1 VKYTIFYSWQSDLPN
16 NKNRSFI
23 EKCIER
29 AIKTTGNSTEFE
41 PYFDYDRDTKNTTG
55 SPDICETIFSKIDK
69 SDLFIGDISI
79 VNNDY
84 AGRKSP
90 NPNVLLELGYA
101 AKRLGWNK
109 IICFYNLEFGDI
121 NDLPF
126 DLSHKRIFTYD
137 SRRTDEE
144 LRVSKGLAKAI
155 RQIHAKGML
164 FHPLRDHLKGKID
177 YCILDILKQLCCLVF
192 GSITMTESLGQVNE
206 FLNHDRQ
213 KLQDVLN
220 GQTNVL
226 GFFVH
231 RNFESTRC
239 TLQELFSTIV
249 ASNVYSDEW
258 AIVVLDLIDWIQ
270 QYHFLMSSR
279 SKTRIFTIIGQP
291 DAAFDV
297 VAGERLNAK
306 NHRDSYL
313 LLEKMEDGNRKVL
326 NVGTMTRIDRELLLS
341 SYHINEKAIEV
352 FVNCIL
358 KMSAIANKWL
368 AENGNEFILDPDYY
382 HIT

>member
-101 AKRLGWNK
+101 AKKLGWSK

-144 LRVSKGLAKAI
+144 SRVSKGLVKAI
-155 RQIHAKGML
+155 RQIYAKGML

-213 KLQDVLN
+213 KLQDVLSR
-220 GQTNVL
+220 QTNVL

-239 TLQELFSTIV
+239 TLQELFSTVV

-258 AIVVLDLIDWIQ
+258 AIVVLDLIDWIR

-297 VAGERLNAK
+297 VVGERLNAK
-306 NHRDSYL
+306 NSRDSYL

-326 NVGTMTRIDRELLLS
+326 NAGTMARIDRELLLS

-352 FVNCIL
+352 FMNCIL

-368 AENGNEFILDPDYY
+368 DENGNEFILDPDYY